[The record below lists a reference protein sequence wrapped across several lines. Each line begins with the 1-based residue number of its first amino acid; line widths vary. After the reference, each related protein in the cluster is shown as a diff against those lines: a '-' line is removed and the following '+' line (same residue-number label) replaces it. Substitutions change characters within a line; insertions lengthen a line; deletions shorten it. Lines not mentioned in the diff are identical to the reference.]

1 MRARARL
8 RETGAA
14 DARRQRRTL
23 ERWGRAGAAQTRV
36 APAVQTGLGQ
46 VQATAAAYRG
56 RSRLHGGDLV
66 KHPGWRRG
74 GAAEG
79 AGIIVRSQIQ

>member
-1 MRARARL
+1 M
-8 RETGAA
+8 
-14 DARRQRRTL
+14 
-23 ERWGRAGAAQTRV
+23 
-36 APAVQTGLGQ
+36 GQ
-46 VQATAAAYRG
+46 VQATDAAYRG